1 MTATALEI
9 SYLDPMIPDKE
20 IYLFQPGHIGMKV
33 CEKGSGAW
41 PSLPHFMMTHSISPF
56 FEACNVIVSTSLSI
70 IIYKTLVCHSFTPG
84 SLKLIFFCIT

>member
-9 SYLDPMIPDKE
+9 SYLDPIIPDKE

-56 FEACNVIVSTSLSI
+56 FEACNIIVSTSLSI
-70 IIYKTLVCHSFTPG
+70 IIYKTLVCH
-84 SLKLIFFCIT
+84 